1 MSLFPPKKKD
11 IAEISLDLEIKGA
24 EMKKKNMSSSP
35 SFRIRLWKVPLS
47 PLGDLLGMTFPTHF
61 NEDCK

>member
-24 EMKKKNMSSSP
+24 EMKKKTCQVHHP
-35 SFRIRLWKVPLS
+35 LGFVFGRCLS
-47 PLGDLLGMTFPTHF
+47 PL
-61 NEDCK
+61 